1 MTQLGMQRFNYLPPV
16 IKNLLILNGLMFLA
30 TITFPQLIEKVALY
44 YPISPFFQPF
54 QIVTHMF
61 THGSFGHVFFNM
73 FALWMFGAVL
83 ENVWGPQRFLTY
95 YLVTGLGAALIHTG
109 VHAWQLYQIT
119 GSAFPPI
126 VNGGIQGN
134 FSPEE
139 MQKIRAIIFT
149 PTVGASGAV
158 YGVLLAFGMLFPN
171 TLLYIY
177 FLVPIKAKYLVIIL
191 TAVEL
196 YLAFM
201 NNPNDNI
208 AHFAH
213 LGGMVFGFLM
223 IRYYQR
229 SKNKFY

>member
-16 IKNLLILNGLMFLA
+16 IKNLLIINGLMFLA
-30 TITFPQLIEKVALY
+30 TLTFGNDLLMKVALY
-44 YPISPFFQPF
+44 YPISPLFEPF

-61 THGSFGHVFFNM
+61 THGSLGHVFFNM

-83 ENVWGPQRFLTY
+83 ENVWGPKRFLTY
-95 YLVTGLGAALIHTG
+95 YLITGLGAAAIHIG
-109 VHAWQLYQIT
+109 VHAFQLYQIT
-119 GSAFPPI
+119 GSIAPEV
-126 VNGGIQGN
+126 VNGNLGGN
-134 FSPEE
+134 FSAEE
-139 MQKIRAIIFT
+139 MERIRAIFT

-158 YGVLLAFGMLFPN
+158 YGVLLAYGMLFPN

-196 YLAFM
+196 YFAFM

-213 LGGMVFGFLM
+213 LGGMVFGFFLV
-223 IRYYQR
+223 RFWQR